1 MLPVLVLICDM
12 SLVITMVKIAVWK
25 PAVLSCF
32 DSYIATRSSS
42 DDDYITT
49 SLYDHRQIGSDSP
62 AMIACSVE
70 VRRLRLLVY
79 SSTSLAI
86 IFILLS
92 TN

>member
-1 MLPVLVLICDM
+1 M

-49 SLYDHRQIGSDSP
+49 SLYDHCQIDVDGPMIIIEWTLDLV
-62 AMIACSVE
+62 AMA
-70 VRRLRLLVY
+70 L
-79 SSTSLAI
+79 
-86 IFILLS
+86 
-92 TN
+92 